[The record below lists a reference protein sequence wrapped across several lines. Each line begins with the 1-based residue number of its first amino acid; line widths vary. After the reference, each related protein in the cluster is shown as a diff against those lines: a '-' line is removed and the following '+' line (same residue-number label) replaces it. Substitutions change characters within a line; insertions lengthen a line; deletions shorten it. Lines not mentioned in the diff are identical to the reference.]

1 MKKRKKIVILC
12 LCTLIF
18 LWIFIPVITG
28 IWANTASDGKVK
40 LFFFLTPPG
49 AKLVN
54 FHWKILEK
62 PLLSLKLSGSLKVP
76 WKSIIFGSQQLLAF
90 QAPANINL
98 PQGKSRVNFSG
109 EIQGNFKTGQI
120 NIKNGNIWLEKFGR
134 IFVSGKLVQWGKE
147 ICEIEGNVKDF
158 AIDEFRTMLG
168 IQNLPFAGTMTG
180 KLSVVINKDTVKL
193 LKFDIDFNKLLL
205 QEYSHPLSGHAK
217 GTYDFLQK
225 KCLIETGNIFTE
237 SGGKLFLK
245 GIISP
250 EDFSVKIES
259 EGVNLEE
266 IISQLPEKWREKFKV
281 KPDAKIS
288 INGEGEW
295 KRTEKLPLFSG
306 VFAIPDK
313 IQYRNFS
320 CSSLLIEGS
329 QETEQIT
336 VSASNIDIGKINCD
350 SISGIITKENG
361 KYRGDFTF
369 TFYGGSGN
377 MVLVTTQDTPI
388 RVYAKAHVQKINLEK
403 LIHSL
408 NPDILITG
416 AVNVICFLELGVKNF
431 SMQAKIDNVPG
442 MPFSQKLNIGAV
454 KALAS
459 LGSSSF
465 AGSIG
470 RQFGSN
476 NFYYRK
482 LSGVISLTN
491 GQLTIEGTAK
501 RAGNNDYLITSEI
514 FGSGINVLVD
524 RKNNSIHVEDLK
536 RRILNAMQQN
546 KAQFKLS

>member
-1 MKKRKKIVILC
+1 MIKRKKIVVLC
-12 LCTLIF
+12 LCTLVF

-28 IWANTASDGKVK
+28 IWTNTASDGKVK
-40 LFFFLTPPG
+40 VFFFFTPAG

-62 PLLSLKLSGSLKVP
+62 PILSLKISGSLKIP
-76 WKSIIFGSQQLLAF
+76 WKSILFGSQQLLAF
-90 QAPANINL
+90 QTPASINL
-98 PQGKSRVNFSG
+98 PQGKSKVNFSG
-109 EIQGNFKTGQI
+109 EIQGNFKTGTI
-120 NIKNGNIWLEKFGR
+120 NIKNGNIWLEKFGK
-134 IFVSGKLVQWGKE
+134 IFVAGKLVQWGKE
-147 ICEIEGNVKDF
+147 TCEIEGNVKDF

-180 KLSVVINKDTVKL
+180 KLSITINKDIVKML
-193 LKFDIDFNKLLL
+193 IFDVDFNKLLL
-205 QEYSHPLSGHAK
+205 QESSHPLSGHAK

-237 SGGKLFLK
+237 SGGKISLK
-245 GIISP
+245 GFISP

-266 IISQLPEKWREKFKV
+266 IVSQLPEKWREKFKFTS
-281 KPDAKIS
+281 DSKIS
-288 INGEGEW
+288 INGEGKW
-295 KRTEKLPLFSG
+295 KRADKVPFFAGIFS
-306 VFAIPDK
+306 IPGK
-313 IQYRNFS
+313 IQYKNFS

-329 QETEQIT
+329 QEKEKIT

-350 SISGIITKENG
+350 RIMGTIIKENG

-369 TFYGGSGN
+369 KFYEGLGD
-377 MVLVTTQDTPI
+377 MVFVTNQDTSP
-388 RVYAKAHVQKINLEK
+388 RVYARAQVQKINLEK
-403 LIHSL
+403 FIHSL
-408 NPDILITG
+408 NTDILITG
-416 AVNVICFLELGVKNF
+416 LVNVICFLEFGNKDF
-431 SMQAKIDNVPG
+431 SVQARIDNVPG
-442 MPFSQKLNIGAV
+442 MLFSQKLNISAV

-470 RQFGSN
+470 KQFGSN

-501 RAGNNDYLITSEI
+501 RAGNHDYLITSEI

-546 KAQFKLS
+546 KAQFKFS